1 MSDMEFFYGKVRE
14 STRTDV
20 PNIED
25 DDDYY
30 DWEDQQDGKMYF
42 RVNGGILYE
51 VTPVDCSMNV
61 YGGTMTFNQD
71 FRYTPHI
78 MCHWYNGG
86 ASKREV
92 IEKAVKDLFE

>member
-1 MSDMEFFYGKVRE
+1 MSGMEFFYGKVRE
-14 STRTDV
+14 SARTDV
-20 PNIED
+20 PNIGD
-25 DDDYY
+25 HNDYY

-51 VTPVDCSMNV
+51 VTPVECSMNE

-71 FRYTPHI
+71 FRHIPHI

-92 IEKAVKDLFE
+92 IEEAVKDLFE